1 MTILFTV
8 VGVVLAFGSILLFR
22 FKKVK

>member
-1 MTILFTV
+1 MTILLTV

>member
-1 MTILFTV
+1 MLLTV

>member
-1 MTILFTV
+1 MLLTF